1 MNYLAAI
8 ILSFF
13 ILESASAATFTVTNL
28 NDAGA
33 GSFRQALIDANAAAG
48 SDNIVFSVVGNI
60 PILSTLPAITD
71 VVDIDG
77 TSAPGYVACGAPFV
91 ALDGTA
97 AGSANGLQ
105 FLSGA
110 SGSTLQALNVRSF
123 SLNGVQFIGSA
134 NCQVRACFIGTDLTG
149 TVDLGNG
156 LNGVQ
161 MEGGSNNNTIG
172 GSVLCDGNLISGNN
186 GAGIS
191 INNSTG
197 NIVSGNVVGLSLTG
211 TTALPNSSIGILCIN
226 GANSTSIGGSLAAE
240 ANIVSGNGS
249 GLTGNGINL
258 DASSDCIIRGNFIGV
273 DATGNTGIG
282 NAENG
287 IALNGCQNTLIGG
300 SGANDGNTIAD
311 HNFHA
316 IVLNG
321 GSNNCVIQGNNCGTN
336 VAGNAA
342 IGNDDSGIIIINS
355 TGTIIGGTAANE
367 GNVLSG
373 SLSEYG
379 IFAIASTGLVIRG
392 NFIGTDRTGTINLG
406 NFDGGIRFDFGAG
419 SSFIGGSPAGA
430 GNTIAFNTGYGVGV
444 LNASSNQV
452 VISRNSIYCN
462 TGDGID
468 LNGVGNNNIPSP
480 VILSADNTGASGT
493 AGPNNFVE
501 LFYDFSCG
509 ASCQGRTYIATVI
522 ADGAGN
528 WSIVTPLT
536 GNITATASDATNN
549 TSEFAN
555 CLVFLPVEFDDFSG
569 SITSEGNLLTW
580 NTLSE
585 KDASHY
591 ILERR
596 QDNSNWIGLG
606 RVDAVGNSSTNS
618 NYHFVDRNP
627 NRGMNYYRLL
637 QFDIDGGSDQ
647 HETLV
652 RIDNTAESETPIG
665 IYNLLG
671 QKISVKT
678 KGVQIHVFADGST
691 KRFVV
696 D

>member
-1 MNYLAAI
+1 MNYLATI

-13 ILESASAATFTVTNL
+13 IFESASAATFNVTNL

-33 GSFRQALIDANAAAG
+33 GSFRQAILDANGSAG
-48 SDNIVFSVVGNI
+48 SDNITFSVVGTI
-60 PILSTLPAITD
+60 SILSTLPAITD
-71 VVDIDG
+71 VIDIDG
-77 TSAPGYVACGAPFV
+77 TSAPGYIACTAPLV
-91 ALDGTA
+91 SIDGTS
-97 AGSANGLQ
+97 AGAANGLQ
-105 FLSGA
+105 FLSAA
-110 SGSTLQALNVRSF
+110 SGSLLQALNIRNF
-123 SLNGVQFIGSA
+123 TLNGVQFIGAA

-149 TVDLGNG
+149 TIDQGNG
-156 LNGVQ
+156 ANGVQ
-161 MEGGSNNNTIG
+161 VELGSNNNNIG
-172 GSVLCDGNLISGNN
+172 GNVLCDGNLISGNN
-186 GAGIS
+186 GSGVS

-197 NIVSGNVVGLSLTG
+197 NIIRGNVIGLSSTG
-211 TTALPNSSIGILCIN
+211 IAALPNASIGVLCIN
-226 GANSTSIGGSLAAE
+226 ASNSTTIGGSLATE
-240 ANIVSGNGS
+240 ANIVSGNGT

-273 DATGNTGIG
+273 DATGNVGIG

-287 IALNGCQNTLIGG
+287 IALNACPNSIIGG
-300 SGANDGNTIAD
+300 SGANEGNTIAD

-321 GSNNCVIQGNNCGTN
+321 GSNNCAVQGNNCGTN

-355 TGTIIGGTAANE
+355 TGTIIGGNATNE

-379 IFAIASTGLVIRG
+379 IFAIASTGIVIRG
-392 NFIGTDRTGTINLG
+392 NYIGTDRTGTINLG

-419 SSFIGGSPAGA
+419 SSFIGGSPAGSA
-430 GNTIAFNTGYGVGV
+430 NTIAFNTGYGVGV

-462 TGDGID
+462 TGDGIE
-468 LNGVGNNNIPSP
+468 LNGLGNNNLASP

-501 LFYDFSCG
+501 LFYDFNCG
-509 ASCQGRTYIATVI
+509 ATCQGRTYVVTVI

-549 TSEFAN
+549 TSEFSN
-555 CLVFLPVEFDDFSG
+555 CLTFLPVEFGEFSG
-569 SITSEGNLLTW
+569 AKTVEGNLLTW
-580 NTLSE
+580 NTVSE

-591 ILERR
+591 KIERR
-596 QDNSNWIGLG
+596 LDDNLWIDLG
-606 RVDAVGNSSTNS
+606 RVEAVGNSSTN
-618 NYHFVDRNP
+618 NDYHFVDRNP
-627 NRGMNYYRLL
+627 AQGTNYYRLL
-637 QFDIDGGSDQ
+637 QFDFDGSMDQ
-647 HETLV
+647 HEEIV
-652 RIDNTAESETPIG
+652 RLSNSSEYETPIG

-671 QKISVKT
+671 QKISIDT
-678 KGVQIHVFADGST
+678 KGVQVHVYDDGST
-691 KRFVV
+691 KRVILE
-696 D
+696 